1 LVVKAPSAAVIG
13 ARSRR
18 QSSAAAGGVRWQW
31 FTDQVTKNLSL
42 TMRDRVRVATER
54 LKSKIVKNISIG
66 VTVGVGPKGGRV
78 ITNRSKPGEFPHAE
92 TAQLMRTVFSD
103 IVGGRDGSTTGYVGT
118 PLAYG
123 LILETRMNRS
133 FLVRTLLEESA
144 SLGLILA
151 APIRK

>member
-1 LVVKAPSAAVIG
+1 
-13 ARSRR
+13 
-18 QSSAAAGGVRWQW
+18 
-31 FTDQVTKNLSL
+31 
-42 TMRDRVRVATER
+42 MRDRVRVATER